1 MANNLRYSLTT
12 SAPGASKGVLCVV
25 VSSKGHTQR
34 KSYRVESISDSDLR
48 FWDKKAQ
55 RFYTGT
61 DVARALNPT
70 LDALCA
76 LCDELL
82 DNSAVT
88 TPKEFVDALRNGA
101 APSDVITFGDFL
113 RSLIDDMRNGAN
125 NKRPS
130 RNYQPYRN
138 LLHKLEKEKTAS
150 YKGKKLDIIDVPLS
164 NVDNKCFIQFSDFLL
179 SLSDEDGRTNY
190 MRLMKLFKTVH
201 KKAFERELTSTA
213 LRYNFAE
220 YAPLH
225 YVEDAEKAPSFTPE
239 QYAQFLAL
247 DVRKLNLSKHCKR
260 QRDYELMQMYKD
272 YCIFLYEMQMRP
284 ADVSRA
290 QLNNIEEINGVK
302 YLRYVPEKKKN
313 YNGAIRNKIT
323 YTRITARALKIIE
336 KYKRCS
342 SQGYIFPFSANECNW
357 DELNATEWNIYNTR
371 LAKQQERINYWL
383 RNIVADALGWDIKLT
398 LYTFRHSSLTHAC
411 MSTNANWGVVALNA
425 GTSIDMLQKHYV
437 SNTIT
442 VNSTAR

>member
-25 VSSKGHTQR
+25 VSSKGRPQR
-34 KSYRVESISDSDLR
+34 NYYRVESINDSDLR
-48 FWDKKAQ
+48 FWDKSTQ

-82 DNSAVT
+82 NNSAVT

-101 APSDVITFGDFL
+101 APSDVITLGDFL
-113 RSLIDDMRNGAN
+113 RSLIEDMRNGAN

-164 NVDNKCFIQFSDFLL
+164 DVDNKCFIQFSDFLL

-190 MRLMKLFKTVH
+190 ANVMKFFKQVHTV
-201 KKAFERELTSTA
+201 AYNRELTDTV
-213 LRYNFAE
+213 LRFKYTDN
-220 YAPLH
+220 APFSA
-225 YVEDAEKAPSFTPE
+225 VEDAEKAPSFTLE
-239 QYAQFLAL
+239 QYAQFIEL
-247 DVRKLNLSKHCKR
+247 DVKALPRCGALTYDR
-260 QRDYELMQMYKD
+260 MQMYKD

-284 ADVSRA
+284 ADVTQAHR
-290 QLNNIEEINGVK
+290 NNIVEINGIK
-302 YLRYVPEKKKN
+302 YYRYIPEKKKN
-313 YNGAIRNKIT
+313 CKGCAKNRIT
-323 YTRITARALKIIE
+323 NARITARALEIIE
-336 KYKRCS
+336 KYNGRS
-342 SQGYIFPFSANECNW
+342 SQGYIFPFSMNEYSWDMNDAESWNKWNNRRANLQEKI
-357 DELNATEWNIYNTR
+357 NA
-371 LAKQQERINYWL
+371 WL
-383 RNIVADALGWDIKLT
+383 RYKVAVALGWNIKLT
-398 LYTFRHSSLTHAC
+398 LYTFRHSTLTHAC
-411 MSTNANWGVVALNA
+411 MSTNANWGAVALNA